1 MITIRT
7 IENIKLGALITKIN
21 GIYAILLGIAYIAF
35 FEMMIQEV
43 FKTIGDSWGFF
54 DRYNPIIGFLIH
66 KQVILIGLLV
76 IAMGICIVY
85 LSSDISRR
93 KEKMPWIVLFVIGI
107 TFWSSFLTIEIFNK
121 NWYVAIPATIGWV
134 SFIVGMLIPIKYYI
148 EKPDAVY

>member
-21 GIYAILLGIAYIAF
+21 GLYAILLGIAYIAF
-35 FEMMIQEV
+35 FEIMMQGI

-54 DRYNPIIGFLIH
+54 DRYNPIISFLIH

-93 KEKMPWIVLFVIGI
+93 KEKMPWIVLFVVGI
-107 TFWSSFLTIEIFNK
+107 IFWSSFLTIEIFNK
-121 NWYVAIPATIGWV
+121 NWYAAIPAAIGWF